1 MADRG
6 LPQYDDRPF
15 LAAREMSSSACG
27 TKGTLLSEY
36 PRRAYVRVGSKNR
49 ISPQRPHLAQG
60 GRSPIALHATVG
72 RRSPA
77 VVPARQAAFFSVP
90 SRDSILRNVGPYFDG
105 ITNSCG

>member
-49 ISPQRPHLAQG
+49 ISPQRPHLAQS
-60 GRSPIALHATVG
+60 GRWLAPTQLH
-72 RRSPA
+72 RS
-77 VVPARQAAFFSVP
+77 
-90 SRDSILRNVGPYFDG
+90 LRSEQYLA
-105 ITNSCG
+105 